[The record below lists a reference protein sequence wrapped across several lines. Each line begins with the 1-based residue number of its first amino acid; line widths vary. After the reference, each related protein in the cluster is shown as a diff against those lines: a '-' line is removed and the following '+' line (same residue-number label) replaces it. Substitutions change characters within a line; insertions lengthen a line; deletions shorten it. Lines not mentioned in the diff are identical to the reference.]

1 MGLFDFIHSFQD
13 VIYNSTFRQWII
25 STYPFMLL
33 TEKMLIIIGCIIVSI
48 LLRVA
53 FYKWKS
59 KFLVIRGS
67 NISTVPKTRFRKR
80 DRVLFYGRK
89 MLRKVKNISG
99 QVHGQGKKRK
109 LVIKFAR
116 RLLQMRKE
124 TLPQRLNVLE
134 PPAEYLEEELI
145 TKDGQNVPPDAFY
158 MLQSIRVFGHFE
170 KPVFLR
176 LCRHTE
182 ILNVHAGSHLF
193 KVGDPDENVF
203 IVQSGLVSV
212 NITSIDGSIIPLKLV
227 KTGDCV
233 TSLLSFT
240 DVLTGHKKNYKTVSA
255 QALEDSTI
263 VRLPVA
269 AFQEIFHDYPDSLI
283 QIIQVVMVRLQR
295 VTFTALHQY
304 LGLSTELVQNGLDER
319 KMSPFISERK
329 NESSM
334 FSQQETSI
342 SEKKL
347 ESFLNQPKTDQ
358 KDWYLKIAIKVFVKK
373 LQLDNEDLLL
383 GKVEIRKIPTNTFVM
398 QEDSH
403 KDAALVLL
411 LNGSILVSQKMDPEG
426 LTEAYMYS
434 VNPGDIVGG
443 LAVLTGEPG
452 FLTFR
457 ADRPSVIS
465 ILSKKTVYE
474 IMRVKPQIVLPIANT
489 VVTRLSSFVRQVDF
503 ALDWLFIESGRAVY
517 RQGEESDSTFIVLS
531 GRLRSVIT
539 HENGKK
545 ELVAE
550 YGKGDLVGIV
560 EVITQTPRGTTVM
573 AVRDSELA
581 KLPEGLFNAIKK
593 RFPGVVSTLINLLGH
608 RILGTWQ
615 KPTISKTL
623 DTRPTQSNFSTI
635 AIVPISDDVPLTSF
649 TYELYHSLCSIRS
662 TLRLTSEFVRS
673 MLGKS
678 IMDLNNEYR
687 LTTWLAQ
694 QEDQYKI
701 ALYQCD
707 YSFSSWTQRCIRQAD
722 CILLVTLGNKQPTL
736 GKYEKDIERL
746 ALRTHKE
753 LILIHREDSDLPSN
767 TVEWLNIRSWVSS
780 HHHVQCPKRIF
791 SKRSVSVI
799 SDQYEKILKTE
810 VNIHSDY
817 SRLARW
823 LTGTSV
829 GLVLGGGGARGAAHI
844 GMIKAIQEA
853 GIPIDMVGG
862 VSIGAFM
869 GAVWCSE
876 RDIIGMTRKASSWAE
891 SMTNRWRQ
899 VLDLTWPSTS
909 MLTGQYFNHT
919 LISALGETQI
929 EDLWLPYFTITTDI
943 SASKMRIHT
952 HGSLWRYVRSSMSLS
967 GYMPPLCDPIDGHLL
982 LDGGYINNL
991 PADIMRNLGAK
1002 HVLAIDVGSQDDM
1015 DFTNYGDSLSGFW
1028 LLWKRFNPFT
1038 ASVKVPNLEDIQSR
1052 LAYVSCVRQLEVVK
1066 TSDYCQYIRPP
1077 IDKYKTLQFKSFEEI
1092 KEVGYQHGKTYFA
1105 GLKLAGKIPFGKQES
1120 MMSHIKT
1127 D

>member
-1 MGLFDFIHSFQD
+1 
-13 VIYNSTFRQWII
+13 
-25 STYPFMLL
+25 
-33 TEKMLIIIGCIIVSI
+33 
-48 LLRVA
+48 
-53 FYKWKS
+53 
-59 KFLVIRGS
+59 
-67 NISTVPKTRFRKR
+67 
-80 DRVLFYGRK
+80 
-89 MLRKVKNISG
+89 
-99 QVHGQGKKRK
+99 
-109 LVIKFAR
+109 
-116 RLLQMRKE
+116 MRKE

>member
-1 MGLFDFIHSFQD
+1 MGLFDFTHTFQD
-13 VIYNSTFRQWII
+13 IIYNSTFRQWIT

-48 LLRVA
+48 LLRFA

-67 NISTVPKTRFRKR
+67 NISSVPKTRFRKR

-89 MLRKVKNISG
+89 MLRKVKSISG

-203 IVQSGLVSV
+203 IVQSGLISV

-255 QALEDSTI
+255 QALEDSII

-269 AFQEIFHDYPDSLI
+269 AFQEIFDDYPDSLV

-304 LGLSTELVQNGLDER
+304 LGLSTELVQNGLEER
-319 KMSPFISERK
+319 KMSPFISETK

-334 FSQQETSI
+334 FLQQETSI
-342 SEKKL
+342 KNKKL
-347 ESFLNQPKTDQ
+347 EPPLNHQKTDQ
-358 KDWYLKIAIKVFVKK
+358 KDWYLKIAMQVFVKK

-383 GKVEIRKIPTNTFVM
+383 GKVEVRKIPTNTYVM

-411 LNGSILVSQKMDPEG
+411 LNGSMIVSQKMDPEG
-426 LTEAYMYS
+426 LTEAHMYS

-465 ILSKKTVYE
+465 ILSRNTVYE

-489 VVTRLSSFVRQVDF
+489 VVARLSSFVRQVDF

-662 TLRLTSEFVRS
+662 TLRLTSEYVRS
-673 MLGKS
+673 ILGKS

-799 SDQYEKILKTE
+799 SEQYEKILQTE

-1092 KEVGYQHGKTYFA
+1092 KVIFM
-1105 GLKLAGKIPFGKQES
+1105 LKI
-1120 MMSHIKT
+1120 I
-1127 D
+1127 